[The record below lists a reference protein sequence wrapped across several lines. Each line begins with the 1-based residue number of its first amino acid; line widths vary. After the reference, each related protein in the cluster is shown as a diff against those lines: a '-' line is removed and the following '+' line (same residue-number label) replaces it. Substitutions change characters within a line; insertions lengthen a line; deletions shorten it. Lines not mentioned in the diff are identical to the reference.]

1 MNTQNKTW
9 SRHGTCWENWGQELT
24 SGTVMA
30 QKLENSIRQYKR
42 PKTGTEAFK
51 NFQKIIKN
59 WN

>member
-9 SRHGTCWENWGQELT
+9 SQPRTCWENLGQELT

-30 QKLENSIRQYKR
+30 QKLQNSSHQNKT
-42 PKTGTEAFK
+42 PKTRTEAFK

-59 WN
+59 CN